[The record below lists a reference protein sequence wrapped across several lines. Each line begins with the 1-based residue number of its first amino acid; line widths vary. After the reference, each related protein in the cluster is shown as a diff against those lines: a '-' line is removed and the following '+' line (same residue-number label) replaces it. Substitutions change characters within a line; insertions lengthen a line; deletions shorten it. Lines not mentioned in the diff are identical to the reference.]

1 MVAGGGSLSLSLSEP
16 ALSGL
21 GLLLLAIQV
30 PMAAVLLSRLLEGPG
45 RLPPLAPRSAPASA
59 AGKVS
64 VVVPTLNEA
73 ERLSPCLAGLAQQG
87 DELREIIVVDSCSTD
102 GTVALVKQAQATEP
116 RLRLISDPPLP
127 TGWVG
132 RPWALHNGFLESSEE
147 SDWVLGVDA
156 DTYPQ
161 PQLVGALVQAAEA
174 RRYDMVS
181 LSPQFI
187 LSGPG
192 EFWLQPALLM
202 TLVYRFGPSGSR
214 TDDATRVMANGQCFL
229 TRRSLLTQLG
239 GYESARRSFCDDV
252 TLARRAAA
260 MGAKVGF
267 WDGSRLLKV
276 RMYDGVAELWR
287 EWGRSLDLKDAA
299 TPQQTWGDVGF
310 LAAVQ
315 GLPLLVCLVFGW
327 GWLAG
332 TRTTVCGAA
341 LGLNAALVVARVAL
355 LWAIDA
361 SYDKEKASGRW
372 AFWLSPLADPLAV
385 VRIALSA
392 GRTPTQWRSRQ
403 YDGFDATAK

>member
-1 MVAGGGSLSLSLSEP
+1 M
-16 ALSGL
+16 
-21 GLLLLAIQV
+21 LLLAAQI
-30 PMAAVLLSRLLEGPG
+30 PMAAVLLSRLLEGPS
-45 RLPPLAPRSAPASA
+45 RLPPLAPRPTRA
-59 AGKVS
+59 AIANQVS

-73 ERLSPCLAGLAQQG
+73 ERLSPCLAGLSQQG
-87 DELREIIVVDSCSTD
+87 AELREIIVVDSRSTD
-102 GTVALVKQAQATEP
+102 GTVALVQAAQAAEP
-116 RLRLISDPPLP
+116 RLRLITDPPLP
-127 TGWVG
+127 AGWVG
-132 RPWALHNGFLESSEE
+132 RPWALHNGFLESSGK

-156 DTYPQ
+156 DTAPQ
-161 PQLVGALVQAAEA
+161 PQLVGSLVQAAEQ
-174 RRYDMVS
+174 RGYDMVS

-202 TLVYRFGPSGSR
+202 TLIYRFGPSGSR
-214 TDDATRVMANGQCFL
+214 TDDPARVMANGQCFL
-229 TRRSLLTQLG
+229 TRRSLLEQLG

-252 TLARRAAA
+252 TLARQAASG
-260 MGAKVGF
+260 GAKVGF

-315 GLPLLVCLVFGW
+315 GLPLPTCLLFGAAWLVG
-327 GWLAG
+327 A
-332 TRTTVCGAA
+332 RSPVCGAV
-341 LGLNAALVVARVAL
+341 LGLNAGLLLSRVAL
-355 LWAIDA
+355 LWAIA
-361 SYDKEKASGRW
+361 PSYDKANAKGRW

-392 GRTPTQWRSRQ
+392 ARRPKQWRSRQ
-403 YDGFDATAK
+403 YDEFG

>member
-1 MVAGGGSLSLSLSEP
+1 MPDAEIAGSV
-16 ALSGL
+16 ALSAL
-21 GLLLLAIQV
+21 GLLLLVGQV
-30 PMAAVLLSRLLEGPG
+30 PMAAVLLSRLLEGPR
-45 RLPPLAPRSAPASA
+45 RLPPLAPATSNGAL

-64 VVVPTLNEA
+64 VVVPTLNEV
-73 ERLSPCLAGLAQQG
+73 ERLSPCLAGLSQQG
-87 DELREIIVVDSCSTD
+87 EALREIIVVDSRSTD
-102 GTVALVKQAQATEP
+102 GTVELVQQAQASEP
-116 RLRLISDPPLP
+116 RLRLTTDPPLP
-127 TGWVG
+127 AGWVG
-132 RPWALHNGFLESSEE
+132 RPWALHNGFLESSKA

-161 PQLVGALVQAAEA
+161 PHLISTLVAAAEQ

-202 TLVYRFGPSGSR
+202 TLIYRFGPSGNR
-214 TDDATRVMANGQCFL
+214 PGDPARVMANGQCFL
-229 TRRSLLTQLG
+229 TRRSLLVQLG

-260 MGAKVGF
+260 EGAKVGF

-299 TPQQTWGDVGF
+299 SPQQTWGDVGF

-315 GLPLLVCLVFGW
+315 GLPWLVCLLFGAA
-327 GWLAG
+327 WLAG
-332 TRTTVCGAA
+332 GRSPVCAA
-341 LGLNAALVVARVAL
+341 VLGLNGGLLLSRIAL
-355 LWAIDA
+355 LWAIA
-361 SYDKEKASGRW
+361 SSYDKEKAKGRW

-392 GRTPTQWRSRQ
+392 ARTPKQWRSRQ
-403 YDGFDATAK
+403 YDGYDGL